1 MTEIKSF
8 KRMTT
13 SFKPVWKV
21 FNNFTF
27 IQGAYIL
34 NEKTV
39 PTVLPIK
46 GIAIQENKPD
56 DMFDFAFKTPTSND
70 GSLTFLQKQA
80 FISEMSE
87 AIATGDFEIES
98 YKNDPVGFSG
108 RVSVG
113 KEVLHEPFKL
123 KGLNMVVLTLKDNL
137 GGIIYLLFN
146 QAPQHEWLLKLS
158 DKLHKRELDRLAY
171 LLKRHLVGQVW
182 GFDLYSGSNKTDKC
196 YLKSRTISTFAN
208 LSTIVKDELTFHFDI
223 ADLTIH
229 PDVVNY
235 ICVELAAPDGN
246 AREALTYLSFYL
258 RGGTRISLLLRSIW
272 GPYPRLHMGNQKVP
286 NWVKFLKSEMAFP
299 C

>member
-8 KRMTT
+8 KRTTT

-137 GGIIYLLFN
+137 GGTIYLLFN

-196 YLKSRTISTFAN
+196 YLKSRTISTFVN

-223 ADLTIH
+223 ADLTIC

-258 RGGTRISLLLRSIW
+258 RGGTRISLLLRSI
-272 GPYPRLHMGNQKVP
+272 
-286 NWVKFLKSEMAFP
+286 
-299 C
+299 